1 MVPLTDS
8 SLATLIVPVADAEVV
23 TRGVSSEPINVQA
36 VIEEA
41 LDLLAGS
48 LAAGVSV

>member
-1 MVPLTDS
+1 LCSALWTF
-8 SLATLIVPVADAEVV
+8 
-23 TRGVSSEPINVQA
+23 INVQA